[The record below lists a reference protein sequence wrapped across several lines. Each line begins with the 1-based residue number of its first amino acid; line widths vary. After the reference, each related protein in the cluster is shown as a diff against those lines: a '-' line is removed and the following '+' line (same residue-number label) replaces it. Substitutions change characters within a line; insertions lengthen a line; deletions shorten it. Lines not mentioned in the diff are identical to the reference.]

1 MIDIFKVGIYSQKLK
16 INNKKLINYIL
27 GLKKKIKGKHV
38 SSPTGWQSG
47 DLNLKE
53 KVLFPLIQQIS
64 NNFLNYKDELLL
76 KGNFKISNMW
86 ANVNSFKDYN
96 QIHGHGSSV
105 VSGVYYLNVPKN
117 CGDIFFVHPASQLL
131 DICWKEFTTE
141 YNEQNSPMFFIKGI
155 KSHLLLFP
163 SWLHHGV
170 RPNLN
175 KKNDRISISFNITK
189 V

>member
-1 MIDIFKVGIYSQKLK
+1 MIDIFKVSIHSDKLK
-16 INNKKLINYIL
+16 INNKKLISYIL
-27 GLKKKIKGKHV
+27 GLKKKIKGRHI

-47 DLNLKE
+47 DLNLEE
-53 KVLFPLIQQIS
+53 KIFLPLIKQIS
-64 NNFLNYKDELLL
+64 NNFLDYKNKLLL

-86 ANVNSFKDYN
+86 ANVNSYKDYN

-117 CGDIFFVHPASQLL
+117 SGKIFFVHPASQLV
-131 DICWKEFTTE
+131 DICWKECTEE
-141 YNEQNSPMFFIKGI
+141 YNEQNSPIFFVNGL

-163 SWLHHGV
+163 GWLHHGV

-175 KKNDRISISFNITK
+175 KKNNRISISFDISK
-189 V
+189 I